1 MAGSG
6 YLSAIPKDHIRD
18 CKYYKDGG
26 DQVTHLVTHK
36 GYGKEKMYYLFEIRD
51 GAYKQICKNPSPL
64 GFTEKVFGKK
74 NEKQE

>member
-36 GYGKEKMYYLFEIRD
+36 GYGKEKMYYLF
-51 GAYKQICKNPSPL
+51 
-64 GFTEKVFGKK
+64 
-74 NEKQE
+74 